1 MEIFVKHKKY
11 VLNDK
16 NLLCEVVIQKQN
28 QMIDL
33 DTRTLKLYWCK
44 KDIFIL
50 DEVHDINGQHET
62 PIFMNKTEAQSFT
75 DKYPFNVNKDV
86 YIKAFGKHNHKEK
99 NNLSAA
105 GTNQGKASEEREV
118 IMEWQ
123 DNQGGIIGTN

>member
-28 QMIDL
+28 QMLDL

-75 DKYPFNVNKDV
+75 DKYPFNVNKKV
-86 YIKAFGKHNHKEK
+86 QY
-99 NNLSAA
+99 LSFTYLCTISLSLLIQSFCVTT
-105 GTNQGKASEEREV
+105 GSNFLL
-118 IMEWQ
+118 
-123 DNQGGIIGTN
+123 

>member
-28 QMIDL
+28 QMLDL

-50 DEVHDINGQHET
+50 DEVHNINGQHET

-86 YIKAFGKHNHKEK
+86 YIKAFGKP
-99 NNLSAA
+99 
-105 GTNQGKASEEREV
+105 EEL
-118 IMEWQ
+118 
-123 DNQGGIIGTN
+123 